1 MRRGFGLLRL
11 FGLAWP
17 DNYPRLTGLVFA
29 YLHLYPRLDPTRHDT
44 TRPLLSVATV
54 SSEPAPCASSRR
66 SAIVALPTTLSLVA
80 LRYSQWTA
88 NDTPARSSSWR
99 SSVRAPMPRS
109 VCPNHPP
116 KPDAKL
122 DPRALPI
129 PFSSSLTDTVSLLSR
144 SSRAATVRR
153 ANSSRSRKSTSTRR
167 RAPPRPPSVRSPL

>member
-88 NDTPARSSSWR
+88 NDTPARSNSWR
-99 SSVRAPMPRS
+99 SSVRAPMPRL
-109 VCPNHPP
+109 VCPKHPS

-122 DPRALPI
+122 DPRALLPI
-129 PFSSSLTDTVSLLSR
+129 TFSAASLTPSPSYPGLQGPQPSDGRT
-144 SSRAATVRR
+144 RR
-153 ANSSRSRKSTSTRR
+153 AQGN
-167 RAPPRPPSVRSPL
+167 PPRLGGGHPLDRHP